1 MVGEWWW
8 PVSVILIDSHE
19 HWVSCVIFHSLVWH
33 ITTNQHQPIHA
44 ICFNK
49 RIWWFDW
56 FFFCLV
62 WNLDWRWPKWT
73 MSFFFGLYYQHF
85 RNIYQF
91 LKQMNCVQVHV
102 PNSDRSLKS
111 MSTWQ
116 RGYIKPLMIQ
126 FQGRRR
132 TDKTKLQ
139 LKMSFVCIAK
149 AVSFRKQHGFVSF
162 RFILIFIF
170 IFMFI
175 FFNQK

>member
-1 MVGEWWW
+1 MVGVRRW

-33 ITTNQHQPIHA
+33 ITTTNQFMQYVSINEYDDS
-44 ICFNK
+44 IV
-49 RIWWFDW
+49 
-56 FFFCLV
+56 FFLFGLKFRLALAQM
-62 WNLDWRWPKWT
+62 NDE
-73 MSFFFGLYYQHF
+73 FFFGLYYQHF

-149 AVSFRKQHGFVSF
+149 AVPFRKQHGFVSF